1 METPEK
7 LLIGSLCV
15 LAALATAYGM
25 PRMWA
30 ALRRP
35 EEDGAPLLLIR
46 GLRAFIVALA
56 FAAIAFG
63 RWTASNGFVLFGV
76 FFLAEELYETGL
88 ILLILR
94 WGKARGFV

>member
-1 METPEK
+1 
-7 LLIGSLCV
+7 
-15 LAALATAYGM
+15 
-25 PRMWA
+25 MWS

-35 EEDGAPLLLIR
+35 EKDGAPLVLIR

-63 RWTASNGFVLFGV
+63 RWTASDGFVLFGI